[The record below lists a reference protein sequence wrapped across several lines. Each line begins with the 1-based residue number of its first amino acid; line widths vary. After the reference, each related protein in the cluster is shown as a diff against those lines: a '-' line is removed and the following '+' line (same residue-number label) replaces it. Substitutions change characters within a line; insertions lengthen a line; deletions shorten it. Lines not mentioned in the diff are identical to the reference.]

1 MLPQW
6 HGSVKVETRMK
17 TQIAIYFI
25 AITLISTGARAQN
38 DIKIETRSTCPSID
52 ELNPQLLYGLWRA
65 EFAGL
70 AQGATLLLE
79 KHPQWPDS
87 FSGGANRAG
96 VQTRVS
102 GELESED
109 FSLEESVDGF
119 DVSAVWQATELANSC
134 GKEIR
139 GTWNSATNRTLYPF
153 VMRKLPG

>member
-1 MLPQW
+1 
-6 HGSVKVETRMK
+6 MK
-17 TQIAIYFI
+17 TQIAIFFI
-25 AITLISTGARAQN
+25 AITLITTGPKAQN
-38 DIKIETRSTCPSID
+38 DPKVETRSTCPSID
-52 ELNPQLLYGLWRA
+52 ELNPQHLYGLWRA

-109 FSLEESVDGF
+109 FSLEESVDGV
-119 DVSAVWQATELANSC
+119 DVSAVWQGTVLANSC

-153 VMRKLPG
+153 VMRKLPD

>member
-1 MLPQW
+1 
-6 HGSVKVETRMK
+6 MK
-17 TQIAIYFI
+17 MQIAIFLI
-25 AITLISTGARAQN
+25 AIPLISTGAKAQN
-38 DIKIETRSTCPSID
+38 YPKVETRSACPSID
-52 ELNPQLLYGLWRA
+52 ELNPQHLYGLWRA

-87 FSGGANRAG
+87 FIGGANRAG
-96 VQTRVS
+96 VQTRIS

-109 FSLEESVDGF
+109 FSLEESVDGV
-119 DVSAVWQATELANSC
+119 DVSAVWQGTVQANSC

>member
-1 MLPQW
+1 
-6 HGSVKVETRMK
+6 MK
-17 TQIAIYFI
+17 TQIAIFLI
-25 AITLISTGARAQN
+25 AISLISTGVKAQN
-38 DIKIETRSTCPSID
+38 DPKVGAQSACPSID
-52 ELNPQLLYGLWRA
+52 ELSPQHLYGLWRA

-96 VQTRVS
+96 VQTRIS

-109 FSLEESVDGF
+109 FSLEESVDGV
-119 DVSAVWQATELANSC
+119 DVSAVWQGNVQANSC

>member
-1 MLPQW
+1 
-6 HGSVKVETRMK
+6 MK
-17 TQIAIYFI
+17 TQIAIFLI
-25 AITLISTGARAQN
+25 AITLISTGAKAQN
-38 DIKIETRSTCPSID
+38 DLKVEARSACPSID
-52 ELNPQLLYGLWRA
+52 DLSPQHLYGLWRA

-79 KHPQWPDS
+79 KHLQWPDS

-96 VQTRVS
+96 VQTRIS

-109 FSLEESVDGF
+109 FSLEESADGVE
-119 DVSAVWQATELANSC
+119 VSAVWQGTVLGGSC
-134 GKEIR
+134 GQEIR

>member
-1 MLPQW
+1 
-6 HGSVKVETRMK
+6 MK
-17 TQIAIYFI
+17 TQIAIFFI
-25 AITLISTGARAQN
+25 ATTLVSTGPKAQN
-38 DIKIETRSTCPSID
+38 DPKVETRSACPSID
-52 ELNPQLLYGLWRA
+52 ELNPQHLYGLWRA

-79 KHPQWPDS
+79 RHPQWPNS

-96 VQTRVS
+96 LQTRVS

-109 FSLEESVDGF
+109 FSLEESAEGV
-119 DVSAVWQATELANSC
+119 DVSAVWQGTVLASSC